1 MRARDEGL
9 LQGAPCDGL
18 DLGGV
23 NCLRAIGEGQLQ
35 DAKSEG
41 LEGTSLTSMIIVLA
55 GIARFLSHN
64 MAVDSY
70 WKLFN
75 WTTQVDTCSTRSGHL
90 LNSKWTF
97 AQLEMD
103 TCSTRSGHLLKWAL
117 AQIDT
122 CSSSTGHLDTC
133 STRHLDTC
141 SNRDLLN

>member
-1 MRARDEGL
+1 MLARDVRRL
-9 LQGAPCDGL
+9 HGAPCDCL

-23 NCLRAIGEGQLQ
+23 NSMRAIGEGQLQ

-64 MAVDSY
+64 MAMDSY
-70 WKLFN
+70 WKRFQLDN
-75 WTTQVDTCSTRSGHL
+75 SSRHL
-90 LNSKWTF
+90 LNSKWTL

-122 CSSSTGHLDTC
+122 CGKFNWTQGTYSTVHLGTC
-133 STRHLDTC
+133 STWH
-141 SNRDLLN
+141 LLN